1 MHCPSLYFL
10 REGWGVCRRTGSC
23 CPPPPFILSGFD
35 SCLSTEHYRR
45 IPGETSNKI
54 HPRIV
59 QYYWYVRATPTD
71 RFMYESVTVG
81 HIADTH
87 AMPSLSFFLLFCYT
101 LVLSTRLC
109 ILLFLSAILYRSIS
123 LSLGALQHVYI
134 WLVQSLITGGDQAR
148 QSLLSPVLYNQSVQ
162 SNSRAAGYALP
173 CHWSF
178 SFFYSI
184 SSLERKKR
192 TRLRR

>member
-1 MHCPSLYFL
+1 MERSVCTVRHCIFYVKV
-10 REGWGVCRRTGSC
+10 EVCADGPAVAA
-23 CPPPPFILSGFD
+23 PPPLILSGFD

-87 AMPSLSFFLLFCYT
+87 AMPSLSFFYSSVTHSSCLLVSVYFYSW
-101 LVLSTRLC
+101 VLFS
-109 ILLFLSAILYRSIS
+109 IAQFLFLSVRYSTFIS
-123 LSLGALQHVYI
+123 DWFNH
-134 WLVQSLITGGDQAR
+134 
-148 QSLLSPVLYNQSVQ
+148 
-162 SNSRAAGYALP
+162 
-173 CHWSF
+173 
-178 SFFYSI
+178 
-184 SSLERKKR
+184 
-192 TRLRR
+192 